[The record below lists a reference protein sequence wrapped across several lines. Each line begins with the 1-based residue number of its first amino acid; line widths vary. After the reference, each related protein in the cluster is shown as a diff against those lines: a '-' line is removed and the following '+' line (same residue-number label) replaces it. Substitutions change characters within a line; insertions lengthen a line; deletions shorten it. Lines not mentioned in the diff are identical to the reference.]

1 MEEKHDIVAPVFK
14 AKGKPVSKAKISS
27 RPVVKMKGKHRITTR
42 IEKERPA
49 QHISLML
56 RRALA
61 CFIYDI
67 GPGLLLPMAKSPQY
81 LYSHGLVSDQKDT

>member
-49 QHISLML
+49 QHSLML

-61 CFIYDI
+61 
-67 GPGLLLPMAKSPQY
+67 S
-81 LYSHGLVSDQKDT
+81 LYGSFANPVDG

>member
-49 QHISLML
+49 QHSLIVTQG
-56 RRALA
+56 A
-61 CFIYDI
+61 CFSYMA
-67 GPGLLLPMAKSPQY
+67 LLQILFMDNFKKELRS
-81 LYSHGLVSDQKDT
+81 